1 MNCPLSDAY
10 IFAKSLNDI
19 SMALVAES
27 VLLSAI
33 SISGL
38 LLHEN
43 SIHNGTNKK
52 LSNFQTLFACVQR
65 RTAL

>member
-1 MNCPLSDAY
+1 
-10 IFAKSLNDI
+10 
-19 SMALVAES
+19 MALVAES

-52 LSNFQTLFACVQR
+52 TFKFSNFICL
-65 RTAL
+65 RTTRKGFVSVWVFEKL